1 MHSMNNVGIFQ
12 AIFVGPGTTFPTSH
26 LLVGM
31 YLVLSILQIYS
42 DGYSFV
48 QQL

>member
-1 MHSMNNVGIFQ
+1 MSEVGIFQ
-12 AIFVGPGTTFPTSH
+12 AIFDGPGTTFPTRH
-26 LLVGM
+26 LSVAM
-31 YLVLSILQIYS
+31 YLVLSVLQIYS